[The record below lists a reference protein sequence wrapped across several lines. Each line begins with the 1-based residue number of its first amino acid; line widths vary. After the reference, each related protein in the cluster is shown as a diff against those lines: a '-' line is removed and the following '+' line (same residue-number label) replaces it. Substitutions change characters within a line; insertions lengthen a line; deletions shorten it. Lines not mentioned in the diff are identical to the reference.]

1 MALFPQPQVP
11 QNPMMSLLQAAKGD
25 PKGMYERLMQTNP
38 QFADFVRRN
47 QGKSPQQ
54 IAQENGIDMDM
65 LKRFM

>member
-25 PKGMYERLMQTNP
+25 PEGTYQMLMQTNP
-38 QFADFVRRN
+38 RFAEFVRKN

-54 IAQENGIDMDM
+54 IAQENGIDMNM